1 MHLFTCNYQKV
12 PGFHTVAGTLSSSLH
27 YFSIQEVIHSTS
39 QFLCP
44 QLRLLWSHQT
54 RSIFD
59 LGLMSLLGTN
69 NGRNAFQYHNERR
82 CLLNHNY
89 GFPRSYICYFHYS
102 YSVWYLSDFL
112 TKEEYS
118 LLSSGPWTLP
128 TRLPTAFFPPLY
140 LPYRFDY
147 PQYVRLTDRV
157 CGNSTS
163 NVT

>member
-39 QFLCP
+39 QFLSP

-112 TKEEYS
+112 TKGEYS

>member
-69 NGRNAFQYHNERR
+69 NDRNAFQYHNERR

>member
-1 MHLFTCNYQKV
+1 MHLFTCNYQKI

-112 TKEEYS
+112 TKGEYS

>member
-1 MHLFTCNYQKV
+1 MHWFTCNYQKV
-12 PGFHTVAGTLSSSLH
+12 PGFHTVADTLSSSLH
-27 YFSIQEVIHSTS
+27 YSSIREVIHSTS

-59 LGLMSLLGTN
+59 LDLRSLRGTN
-69 NGRNAFQYHNERR
+69 NGHSAFLYHNERR

-89 GFPRSYICYFHYS
+89 GFPRSYTCYFHYS
-102 YSVWYLSDFL
+102 VWDLGDSQ
-112 TKEEYS
+112 TKGEYS
-118 LLSSGPWTLP
+118 LSNSSPWTLLSQ
-128 TRLPTAFFPPLY
+128 LPTAFFPPLY

-147 PQYVRLTDRV
+147 PQYARLTDRV

>member
-1 MHLFTCNYQKV
+1 MHWFTCNYQKV
-12 PGFHTVAGTLSSSLH
+12 PGFHTVADTLSSSLH
-27 YFSIQEVIHSTS
+27 YSSIREVIHSTS
-39 QFLCP
+39 QFLYL

-59 LGLMSLLGTN
+59 LDLKSLRGTN
-69 NGRNAFQYHNERR
+69 NGHSAFLYHNERR

-89 GFPRSYICYFHYS
+89 GFPRSCTCYFHYS
-102 YSVWYLSDFL
+102 VWDPGDSQ
-112 TKEEYS
+112 TKGEYS
-118 LLSSGPWTLP
+118 LSNSSLWTLLSQ
-128 TRLPTAFFPPLY
+128 LPTAFFPPLY

-147 PQYVRLTDRV
+147 PQYARLTDRV

>member
-59 LGLMSLLGTN
+59 LGLRSLLGTN
-69 NGRNAFQYHNERR
+69 NDRNAFQYHNERR

-102 YSVWYLSDFL
+102 YSVWYLSDSL
-112 TKEEYS
+112 TKGEYS
-118 LLSSGPWTLP
+118 LLCSGPWTLP